1 MSKARTVLF
10 IVGVLAVA
18 LAIRTFTLSR
28 NAYVVTLRDDVS
40 MDFRGLA
47 EVPLEE
53 VSTGQRSSL
62 QTEGAYRLVIF
73 TSAADCAS
81 CLDETKAWNLLAG
94 DKNLTV
100 VIVLVRTAR
109 NEIEAYR
116 QGFNPQARIL
126 YDVDDRLPSHCRLP
140 KETPMKVLFDQDWR
154 PVFAEG
160 PGSWSSSPSF
170 VAEIRRRTRA

>member
-1 MSKARTVLF
+1 MSKSKTVLF
-10 IVGVLAVA
+10 VLGVLAVA
-18 LAIRTFTLSR
+18 VAIRLLTLHR

-47 EVPLEE
+47 DVPLEE

-62 QTEGAYRLVIF
+62 ESDAAHRLVIF
-73 TSAADCAS
+73 LSAADCAS

-94 DKNLTV
+94 DKDLAV

-116 QGFNPQARIL
+116 HGFNPQARIL
-126 YDVDDRLPSHCRLP
+126 YDADDRLPSQCRLP
-140 KETPMKVLFDQDWR
+140 KETPMKVLFDRNWR

-170 VAEIRRRTRA
+170 VAEIRRRTNA

>member
-1 MSKARTVLF
+1 MSKARTILF
-10 IVGVLAVA
+10 VVAVLAVA
-18 LAIRTFTLSR
+18 VAIRVFTLSR
-28 NAYVVTLRDDVS
+28 NAYVVTLRNDVS
-40 MDFRGLA
+40 MDFRDVA
-47 EVPLEE
+47 DVPLEE
-53 VSTGQRSSL
+53 VATGQRSALESD
-62 QTEGAYRLVIF
+62 APHRLVIF
-73 TSAADCAS
+73 ASAADCAS

-94 DKNLTV
+94 DKGLMV

-126 YDVDDRLPSHCRLP
+126 YDVDDRLPSQCHLP
-140 KETPMKVLFDQDWR
+140 KETPMKVLFDRNWR

-170 VAEIRRRTRA
+170 VAEIRRRTQG